1 MAFLRR
7 RFARFTTLIPVFLAL
22 CVASTALAGGKDAAG
37 RAMPAI
43 TPAEI
48 AQQKSF
54 GMKNAPIEIQDFTDF
69 ECPAC
74 RALYMRTLRPLIND
88 YVATGK
94 VYLVHHDFPLPIHPY
109 SRKAAYYAN
118 AAAAIGRFETVERVL
133 FTTQPTWAATGKITP
148 ELAKVLTPAQ
158 LQQVKQ
164 LALTPE
170 IQNAVQQDIAL
181 GQRLNIRE
189 TPTIFITHDGKTFP
203 VVGVVQYPILRRY
216 LDDILKK

>member
-1 MAFLRR
+1 
-7 RFARFTTLIPVFLAL
+7 LAL
-22 CVASTALAGGKDAAG
+22 SIAPAALAGGKDGSG
-37 RAMPAI
+37 RNLPAI

-74 RALYMRTLRPLIND
+74 RALYMQTLRPLIND

-109 SRKAAYYAN
+109 SRKAAYYAD

-148 ELAKVLTPAQ
+148 ELAKVLTPAE
-158 LQQVKQ
+158 LKQVKE

-170 IQNAVQQDIAL
+170 IQNAVQQDIDL

-203 VVGVVQYPILRRY
+203 VVGVVEYPILRRY